1 MRWQETCII
10 VDNGTAVINE
20 NWSMKYPLQVLLLED
35 NTQDV
40 ELIERE
46 LSKTGLIFSLVNVCT
61 REDFARALESPNVDL
76 ILADYSL
83 PQFDGMTALR
93 MACQLVPHIPFV
105 IVTGSVSEEVAVECM
120 KAGAADY
127 VLKERLFRLGP
138 AIKMVLERKQAWLE
152 KQQAERD
159 LRESEARFRKM
170 ADAAPVLIWMAGR
183 EAKCTY
189 FNLPWLTFTGRTL
202 EQEVGEGWTE
212 VIHPA
217 DREQRMESYLSAF
230 AAQERFEMEYR
241 LRRADGTYRWVLDL
255 GTPLFVQDGTFEGYI
270 GSCVDITER
279 KEAEEQL
286 LASLKEKEVLLKE
299 VHHRVKNNMQVIYS
313 LFNLQANQSRVP
325 EVRAVLKENQNRV
338 RTLALVHE
346 QLYRAKNLSRIDFG
360 VYLND
365 LATNL
370 MRSLCSQG
378 TVELVFD
385 LQPVYLG
392 VDVAIPCGLI
402 VNEVLSNALKHAFPD
417 GHRGSVEIGLRKME
431 TGEICLRVKDNGVG
445 LPAGFDYRHAE
456 TLGLK
461 LVGTLT
467 HQLKGIL
474 SVKGENGTEIAIKF
488 IEQRRNPK

>member
-1 MRWQETCII
+1 
-10 VDNGTAVINE
+10 
-20 NWSMKYPLQVLLLED
+20 
-35 NTQDV
+35 
-40 ELIERE
+40 
-46 LSKTGLIFSLVNVCT
+46 
-61 REDFARALESPNVDL
+61 L

-93 MACQLVPHIPFV
+93 MARKLVPQIPFV

-138 AIKMVLERKQAWLE
+138 AVKLVLERKQAWVE

-170 ADAAPVLIWMAGR
+170 ADAAPVFIWMAGR
-183 EAKCTY
+183 DAKATY
-189 FNLPWLTFTGRTL
+189 FNLPWLTFTGCTL
-202 EQEVGEGWTE
+202 EEEVGDGWTE
-212 VIHPA
+212 VIHPE
-217 DREQRMESYLSAF
+217 DRVQRTEKYLFSF

-241 LRRADGTYRWVLDL
+241 IRRADGEYRWILDL
-255 GTPLFVQDGTFEGYI
+255 GTPLFMQDGTFEGYI

-313 LFNLQANQSRVP
+313 LFNLQANQSKVP

-360 VYLND
+360 AYLND
-365 LATNL
+365 LGTNL

-378 TVELVFD
+378 TVELRFD
-385 LQPVYLG
+385 LQRIFLG
-392 VDVAIPCGLI
+392 VDIAIPCGLI
-402 VNEVLSNALKHAFPD
+402 VNEALSNALKHAFPEGRNGIVD
-417 GHRGSVEIGLRKME
+417 LGLRANE
-431 TGEICLRVKDNGVG
+431 TGEICLSVKDNGVG
-445 LPAGFDYRHAE
+445 LPAGFDHRRAE

-474 SVKGENGTEIAIKF
+474 SVRGENGTEIAIKF
-488 IEQRRNPK
+488 NEQRRNL